1 MIVNWIFQWWQQMK
15 WSTKICRVKM
25 SWKYLISF
33 LFFCDTKARIGYH
46 CKNYFH
52 YPLLQ
57 LLIENSLIIK
67 ISLTTFN
74 SSNSSISS
82 INLQGETKHHQLH
95 LLISDF
101 TNLLALEFLST
112 FELFNP
118 LVPDKKLHENF
129 QDFALSGALTV
140 NYSDVSLLLR
150 PPALS
155 QPLWNCA

>member
-1 MIVNWIFQWWQQMK
+1 MQGQDVLKIADQLLIF
-15 WSTKICRVKM
+15 CN
-25 SWKYLISF
+25 
-33 LFFCDTKARIGYH
+33 TKAGIGFH

-67 ISLTTFN
+67 ISLTTF
-74 SSNSSISS
+74 NSSISS

-155 QPLWNCA
+155 QPL